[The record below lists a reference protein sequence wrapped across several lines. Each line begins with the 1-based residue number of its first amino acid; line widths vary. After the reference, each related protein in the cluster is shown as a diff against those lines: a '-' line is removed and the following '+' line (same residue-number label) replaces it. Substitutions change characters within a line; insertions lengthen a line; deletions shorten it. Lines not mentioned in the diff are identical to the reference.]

1 MGNEICPKSF
11 SENNECTDFT
21 HDCSGNGTCRNTPGS
36 YTCQCNTGFKGD
48 GRTCLGMY
56 TKSHNVI

>member
-21 HDCSGNGTCRNTPGS
+21 MIVVEMEHAETPQELYMS
-36 YTCQCNTGFKGD
+36 
-48 GRTCLGMY
+48 M
-56 TKSHNVI
+56 